1 MPYCLLKLGKRILN
15 IFYVSTAPSQGVSGV
30 RVVPIT
36 TTSVEVHW
44 QPIPAAYWSGDHQT
58 GGYRIMFQPV
68 SDFPTSLQA
77 TPKQE
82 VQGIEVGTFL
92 YIVH

>member
-1 MPYCLLKLGKRILN
+1 MNHIL
-15 IFYVSTAPSQGVSGV
+15 APSRAVTGV

-44 QPIPAAYWSGDHQT
+44 IPISAAYWSGDQQT
-58 GGYRIMFQPV
+58 GGYRIMFQPL
-68 SDFPTSLQA
+68 SDFPTSLQT

-82 VQGIEVGTFL
+82 VQGVEVRDTPLNKMFF
-92 YIVH
+92 YF